1 MAARILLVEDDPNL
15 RRILQVKLSRA
26 GFTVSTAGDARS
38 ALEDAQREPP
48 DVLVADY
55 RLPDATA
62 VEVVEGVRGIA
73 SAPVVLI
80 TAYEDP
86 STQLDIA
93 RIGPISVLYKP
104 FDLDQLVDRA
114 RAAYSARHELAPITA
129 REGYSNA
136 GQDGERRQ
144 SARRIWV
151 TDAVVAARGVD
162 PVRVATRDIG
172 TGGIGLVGQISL
184 ERGERVTVEWS
195 AGSAAPLRAEGRV
208 AHCEPLWANFTS
220 QACRLGIAFESVP
233 APASAV
239 NSGEDR

>member
-26 GFTVSTAGDARS
+26 GFLVSTADDAKS
-38 ALEDAQREPP
+38 ALEHAQREPP

-62 VEVVEGVRGIA
+62 AEVVEGVRGIA

-114 RAAYSARHELAPITA
+114 RAAYSAKTELAAISE
-129 REGYSNA
+129 RKGYLLTS
-136 GQDGERRQ
+136 QDEERRQ

-151 TDAVVAARGVD
+151 TDAVVTARGLE

-184 ERGERVTVEWS
+184 KRGERVTVEWS
-195 AGSAAPLRAEGRV
+195 ASRATPLRAEGHV
-208 AHCEPLWANFTS
+208 AHCQRLWANS
-220 QACRLGIAFESVP
+220 ASEAWRLGVAFESVP
-233 APASAV
+233 EPAAAV
-239 NSGEDR
+239 NSGEIR